1 MHVWLCDR
9 TTRDVNLLLSDE
21 LMKCPLPPPPSVAG
35 DKSRSNSNAKARIK
49 SKRRY
54 LLKVTPIEAAE
65 LLPGLLGRARNV
77 YCTLVLLDDQMREI
91 RGEKQRT
98 PPLRQHTPIWS
109 PLKAAVLR
117 SMESRTESHQPLGI
131 GAAAAQEEY
140 TFGIQSNLVKAK
152 YLLLKCKDK
161 GRVEDEDLG
170 RLLLSLEDLN
180 TSGEERVAWYDLQLR
195 PGGKMKRVQGKIKI
209 SSRIVREPSLWQ
221 LWSCAEQMRKEVPS
235 RDRSLYLKPHP
246 LVITGKE
253 GVDWMLRHGPN
264 RPMEGGVT
272 CSTAEEALHLG
283 TCLIRSGILVHVGGE
298 RRFAN
303 STWKYYRFTVNHLD
317 AALQKDYQR
326 QMNMILSGE
335 AEEVDDEEDD
345 PLSRSIISSSVGNE
359 EEAGLNQSQL
369 SSRGKSKSTL
379 KIDDF
384 ELLKVLGTG
393 SFGRVLSAR
402 GPDGKIYAIKI
413 ISKIGMDE
421 NQRRNAKLERDMLR
435 DVHHPFVASLL
446 FAFQNE
452 DKIYMGMEFYNGGDL
467 RHHLNLNQSGE
478 LKLTPRRVQLYAA
491 ELVAGLA
498 HLHSVD
504 IIYRDLKPENVLIA
518 KDGHA
523 VLVDFGLSTYAR
535 KSGPKSHSLAGS
547 PEYIAP
553 EVLAAADAKDNEGA
567 VYDSSCDWWSL
578 GILIFEMCIGR
589 TPFKDDN
596 KAIMYRNIKEG
607 YLYIPPEL
615 PEDVQSILCGL
626 IERDPEKRLGAKE
639 TVPYSIMNH
648 PFFDGI
654 DWDALQEK
662 QMEPEWLPDVI
673 DDADV
678 KYVDNEFINQ
688 VPVDTPE
695 WRMLDSVDREAEYF
709 DDFTFR
715 ATRVITKS
723 NK

>member
-1 MHVWLCDR
+1 MLGRKPSGNSR
-9 TTRDVNLLLSDE
+9 TLSRKE
-21 LMKCPLPPPPSVAG
+21 SVSAG
-35 DKSRSNSNAKARIK
+35 DKSRSNSNAKAQIK
-49 SKRRY
+49 SKRRF

-65 LLPGLLGRARNV
+65 LLPGMLGRARNV
-77 YCTLVLLDDQMREI
+77 YCTL
-91 RGEKQRT
+91 
-98 PPLRQHTPIWS
+98 
-109 PLKAAVLR
+109 
-117 SMESRTESHQPLGI
+117 PLGI
-131 GAAAAQEEY
+131 GAAAAAEEY
-140 TFGIQSNLVKAK
+140 TFGIQTNLVKAK

-195 PGGKMKRVQGKIKI
+195 PGGKMKRVQGKLKI

-221 LWSCAEQMRKEVPS
+221 LWSCGEQMRKEVPS
-235 RDRSLYLKPHP
+235 RDHSLYLKPHP
-246 LVITGKE
+246 MVITGKE

-264 RPMEGGVT
+264 RPMDGGIT

-283 TCLIRSGILVHVGGE
+283 TCLIRCGVLQQVGGE

-303 STWKYYRFTVNHLD
+303 STWKYYRFNVNHLEPT
-317 AALQKDYQR
+317 QQTEWQR
-326 QMNMILSGE
+326 QMSMILAGQV
-335 AEEVDDEEDD
+335 EEVDDDEDD
-345 PLSRSIISSSVGNE
+345 PLTRSMISQSVGNE
-359 EEAGLNQSQL
+359 EEAGMGGQSTSQQQVQQQQL
-369 SSRGKSKSTL
+369 DGRGKSKSTL
-379 KIDDF
+379 KIEDF

-402 GPDGKIYAIKI
+402 GPEGRIYAIKI

-421 NQRRNAKLERDMLR
+421 TQRRNAKIERDMLR
-435 DVHHPFVASLL
+435 DVNHPFVASLL

-452 DKIYMGMEFYNGGDL
+452 DKIYMGMEFYNGGDM
-467 RHHLNLNQSGE
+467 RHHLTLNQSGE
-478 LKLTPRRVQLYAA
+478 LKLTPRRMQLYAA

-518 KDGHA
+518 KDGHV
-523 VLVDFGLSTYAR
+523 VLVDFGLSTYSA
-535 KSGPKSHSLAGS
+535 KSSSKSHSLAGS

-553 EVLAAADAKDNEGA
+553 EVLAAADAKANEGA
-567 VYDSSCDWWSL
+567 VYDKSCDWWSL
-578 GILIFEMCIGR
+578 GIFIFEMFIGR

-615 PEDVQSILCGL
+615 PEDVQSILAGL
-626 IERDPEKRLGAKE
+626 IERDPQKRLGANE

-648 PFFDGI
+648 AFFEGI
-654 DWDALQEK
+654 DWDALQAK
-662 QMEPEWLPDVI
+662 Q
-673 DDADV
+673 
-678 KYVDNEFINQ
+678 YVDNEFINQ

-715 ATRVITKS
+715 ATRVITKN

>member
-1 MHVWLCDR
+1 M
-9 TTRDVNLLLSDE
+9 
-21 LMKCPLPPPPSVAG
+21 LPRLNYNYDGVITG
-35 DKSRSNSNAKARIK
+35 DKSRSNSTAKAQIK
-49 SKRRY
+49 SKRRF

-65 LLPGLLGRARNV
+65 LLPGMLGRARNV

-98 PPLRQHTPIWS
+98 PPLRQLNPVWS

-117 SMESRTESHQPLGI
+117 SMESRIESHQPLGI
-131 GAAAAQEEY
+131 GAAAAAEEY
-140 TFGIQSNLVKAK
+140 TFGIQTNLVKAK

-195 PGGKMKRVQGKIKI
+195 PGGKMKRVQGKLKI

-221 LWSCAEQMRKEVPS
+221 LWSCGEQMRQEVPS

-246 LVITGKE
+246 MVITGKE

-264 RPMEGGVT
+264 RPMDGGVT

-283 TCLIRSGILVHVGGE
+283 TCLIRSGVLQQVGGE

-303 STWKYYRFTVNHLD
+303 STWKYYRFNVHHLD
-317 AALQKDYQR
+317 AAQQKEYQH
-326 QMNMILSGE
+326 QMNLILSGQV
-335 AEEVDDEEDD
+335 EEVDDDEDD
-345 PLSRSIISSSVGNE
+345 PLSRSMISSASVGNE
-359 EEAGLNQSQL
+359 DEAGMGVHNTHHQQQMQQQQQQEA
-369 SSRGKSKSTL
+369 RGKSKSTL
-379 KIDDF
+379 KIEDF

-421 NQRRNAKLERDMLR
+421 TQRRNAKIERDMLR

-452 DKIYMGMEFYNGGDL
+452 DKIYMGMEFYNGGDM

-478 LKLTPRRVQLYAA
+478 LKLTPRRIQLYAA

-518 KDGHA
+518 KDGHV
-523 VLVDFGLSTYAR
+523 VLVDFGLSTYSR
-535 KSGPKSHSLAGS
+535 KSSSKSHSLAGS
-547 PEYIAP
+547 PEYISP
-553 EVLAAADAKDNEGA
+553 EVLAAADAKANEGA
-567 VYDSSCDWWSL
+567 VYDKSCDWWSL
-578 GILIFEMCIGR
+578 GIFIFEMFVGR

-615 PEDVQSILCGL
+615 PEDVQSLLAGL
-626 IERDPEKRLGAKE
+626 IERDPQKRLGANE

-648 PFFDGI
+648 AFFDGI

-662 QMEPEWLPDVI
+662 RIEPEWLPDVI

-695 WRMLDSVDREAEYF
+695 WRMLDSVDREREFF

-715 ATRVITKS
+715 ATRVITKN

>member
-1 MHVWLCDR
+1 
-9 TTRDVNLLLSDE
+9 
-21 LMKCPLPPPPSVAG
+21 MKA
-35 DKSRSNSNAKARIK
+35 
-49 SKRRY
+49 KRRY
-54 LLKVTPIEAAE
+54 LLKVTPIEAGD
-65 LLPGLLGRARNV
+65 LLPGMLGRARNV
-77 YCTLVLLDDQMREI
+77 YCTLVLLDEQMREI

-98 PPLRQHTPIWS
+98 PPLRQHAPVWS

-117 SMESRTESHQPLGI
+117 SMESRIESHQPLGI
-131 GAAAAQEEY
+131 GAAAAAEEY
-140 TFGIQSNLVKAK
+140 TFGIQVNLAQAK
-152 YLLLKCKDK
+152 YMLVKCKDK

-195 PGGKMKRVQGKIKI
+195 PGGKMKRVQGKLRI

-235 RDRSLYLKPHP
+235 QDRSLYLKPHP
-246 LVITGKE
+246 MVITGKE
-253 GVDWMLRHGPN
+253 AVEWMLRHGPN
-264 RPMEGGVT
+264 RPMDGGVT
-272 CSTAEEALHLG
+272 CSTPEEALNLG
-283 TCLIRSGILVHVGGE
+283 TCLIRNGILHHVGGE

-303 STWKYYRFTVNHLD
+303 STWKYYRFNVNHLD
-317 AALQKDYQR
+317 PTQQMEYQR
-326 QMNMILSGE
+326 QVAMVLSGQV
-335 AEEVDDEEDD
+335 EEVDDDEDD
-345 PLSRSIISSSVGNE
+345 PLSRSMVSASVSNE
-359 EEAGLNQSQL
+359 DEAGYHQQQQQAQDE
-369 SSRGKSKSTL
+369 SRGKSKSTL

-393 SFGRVLSAR
+393 TYGRVVSAR
-402 GPDGKIYAIKI
+402 GQDGRIYAIKI

-421 NQRRNAKLERDMLR
+421 NQRRNAKIERDMLR

-452 DKIYMGMEFYNGGDL
+452 DKIYMGMEFYNGGDM
-467 RHHLNLNQSGE
+467 RHHLNLSQSGE
-478 LKLTPRRVQLYAA
+478 LKLTPSRIQLYAA

-535 KSGPKSHSLAGS
+535 KGGPKSHSLAGS
-547 PEYIAP
+547 PEYISP
-553 EVLAAADAKDNEGA
+553 EVLAAADAKTKDAGA
-567 VYDSSCDWWSL
+567 EYDKACDWWSL
-578 GILIFEMCIGR
+578 GILIFEMFVGR
-589 TPFKDDN
+589 TPFKDEN

-607 YLYIPPEL
+607 YLFIPPEL
-615 PEDVQSILCGL
+615 PEDVQSLLAGL
-626 IERDPEKRLGAKE
+626 IERDTQKRLGANE

-648 PFFDGI
+648 AFFDGI
-654 DWDALQEK
+654 DWDALQSK
-662 QMEPEWLPDVI
+662 KVQPEWLPDVI

-695 WRMLDSVDREAEYF
+695 WRMLDSVDREREYL

-715 ATRVITKS
+715 STRVITK
-723 NK
+723 NHK